1 MNLPGYEWLMRK
13 HESEEGQKR
22 IETVKQLTGI
32 AQDLG
37 ISTTHLALAW
47 CLKNPHV
54 SSVILGAS
62 RLEQLKDNLLAMSQ
76 VPKMPSYVMTRIEAV
91 IAG

>member
-1 MNLPGYEWLMRK
+1 M
-13 HESEEGQKR
+13 
-22 IETVKQLTGI
+22 
-32 AQDLG
+32 
-37 ISTTHLALAW
+37 
-47 CLKNPHV
+47 

-76 VPKMPSYVMTRIEAV
+76 VPKMSSDVMTRIEAV